1 MSAGLDAT
9 PATAQE
15 HREFALAGLLR
26 HDPRHIVLHRA
37 VRVTLACC
45 VGFYTCRFLIGDAQM
60 GVYAC
65 FAAMS
70 LGAMSNIAGSA
81 RQRLRLYTV
90 ALLGSWIFVTA
101 GTFAAVNV
109 WVASA
114 GMLVVG
120 FFVSYLAIGGPR
132 LAGISTGLLLM
143 FILPSFPP
151 YTPDALD
158 SRLIA
163 VALGTALMAAA
174 DRWLWPSPDPEPY
187 ERPLTADSLASY
199 LRRIRPLMDG
209 SSVAESA
216 LAEAREE
223 ALRTALAWAPWALPP
238 EQRPSSPFRHDRAL
252 LACAGLLRRLV
263 RRARAVESAL
273 RSPDA
278 PTGPRRGAF
287 VLDAVQEVVVAC
299 GAALSGAHPPPDVE
313 PLRAVNHRHAD
324 QRLSWL
330 RDVVQTETLI
340 DARLRLGSD
349 LSELGESADLVVQSV
364 HAVRDA
370 PALSPGPDSEL
381 GSLSSPLWFVGES
394 TLALSLQ
401 RARGHF
407 TPRSVVFQNALRLAL
422 GLAAARYL
430 AGSFDLSHGSWVL
443 LATLTLMRTTAS
455 ATRSAMW
462 PAFLGTLA
470 GALIT
475 GGLLLVFGQE
485 PDVFTV
491 LMPIAFFASFSL
503 GPLAGPFVGPAA
515 GQFFM
520 TLAVAA
526 LFVQVA
532 PETWQLAEAR
542 LIDVVLGGVVGS
554 LVGLLVWPR
563 GGSGEIAR
571 AIANTLHSASE
582 HILTTTRFLTGS
594 ERSQLESTFRRTLQ
608 DFLLAGESLTQRLTE
623 PGGERNGEHRD
634 AFVRAGQRILHGSYV
649 LCRNYPDPRPLPWRD
664 MTAVLQNLGG
674 ATAQAAEAVSEE
686 VHRAGT
692 GQLAAVPT
700 RTDEIHGWLIATVKG
715 AEPTSDTLRVLDIR
729 TWLLDVA
736 NDLSEIVGGP
746 RDDIDLWRGQGSA
759 DKRKRGS

>member
-1 MSAGLDAT
+1 VSASVEAT
-9 PATAQE
+9 PAAAQR

-26 HDPRHIVLHRA
+26 RDPHHIVLHRA

-60 GVYAC
+60 GTYAC

-70 LGAMSNIAGSA
+70 LGAMSSIAGGA
-81 RQRLRLYTV
+81 RQRLRLYAV
-90 ALLGSWIFVTA
+90 ALVGSWIFVTA

-120 FFVSYLAIGGPR
+120 FLVSYLAIGGPR

-151 YTPDALD
+151 YTPEALD

-163 VALGTALMAAA
+163 VALGTGLMAAA

-187 ERPLTADSLASY
+187 ERRLADTADSLARY
-199 LRRIRPLMDG
+199 LSRIRPLMDG
-209 SSVAESA
+209 SSVAESS

-238 EQRPSSPFRHDRAL
+238 EQRPSSPFRPDRAL
-252 LACAGLLRRLV
+252 LACAGLLRMLV
-263 RRARAVESAL
+263 RRSRAVEAAL

-278 PTGPRRGAF
+278 PTGPRRGVF
-287 VLDAVQEVVVAC
+287 VLDVVNEAVVAC
-299 GAALSGAHPPPDVE
+299 GAALSGAQPPPDVE
-313 PLRAVNHRHAD
+313 PLRAANRQHAD

-330 RDVVQTETLI
+330 
-340 DARLRLGSD
+340 

-364 HAVRDA
+364 RAVRDA
-370 PALSPGPDSEL
+370 PAASPSQDGEL

-394 TLALSLQ
+394 TLALSLR

-407 TPRSVVFQNALRLAL
+407 TPHSVVFQNALRLAL
-422 GLAAARYL
+422 GLAIARYL

-485 PDVFTV
+485 PDIFTV
-491 LMPIAFFASFSL
+491 LMPIAFFASFTL
-503 GPLAGPFVGPAA
+503 GPLAGPFIGPAA

-532 PETWQLAEAR
+532 PATSQLAEAR

-563 GGSGEIAR
+563 GGSGEITR
-571 AIANTLHSASE
+571 AVANTLHSASK
-582 HILTTTRFLTGS
+582 HILTTTRFLTGIHGA
-594 ERSQLESTFRRTLQ
+594 QLESTFRRTLQ
-608 DFLLAGESLTQRLTE
+608 DSNWPA
-623 PGGERNGEHRD
+623 
-634 AFVRAGQRILHGSYV
+634 
-649 LCRNYPDPRPLPWRD
+649 
-664 MTAVLQNLGG
+664 NL
-674 ATAQAAEAVSEE
+674 
-686 VHRAGT
+686 
-692 GQLAAVPT
+692 
-700 RTDEIHGWLIATVKG
+700 
-715 AEPTSDTLRVLDIR
+715 
-729 TWLLDVA
+729 
-736 NDLSEIVGGP
+736 
-746 RDDIDLWRGQGSA
+746 
-759 DKRKRGS
+759 